1 MKKKA
6 FKERSD
12 FPIEYFTGEPHL
24 ELYGNTQ
31 CVVDGLKS
39 VLEYS
44 AERIKL
50 SVGKR
55 AVTFIGQDL
64 FINSFSPEGA
74 VVEGFIAAM
83 EFSDAC

>member
-6 FKERSD
+6 LKNFSD
-12 FPIEYFTGEPHL
+12 FPVEYFTGEPHL

-44 AERIKL
+44 GGRIKL
-50 SVGKR
+50 SIGKR
-55 AVTFIGQDL
+55 AVTFLGENLHID
-64 FINSFSPEGA
+64 SFTAEGA
-74 VVEGFIAAM
+74 IVEGFIMSM
-83 EFSDAC
+83 EFSDAD